1 LAILDQLHTVKKDKN
16 ESMIDYFS
24 RINEIISKLK
34 SLDYTVNHDDW
45 RLFMLRGLKN
55 DERYI
60 DDVEWIRKIDD
71 KNEWDKEKLE
81 QYFIKQEMNMKINNK
96 STTVKKVE
104 SEDTNKSKVEIAAAS
119 VGDNDNHQ
127 NYRHNNNN
135 RNHRGGYRGRGNFRS
150 RGGFRGR
157 GGRGRRGGY
166 NSRGGYRN
174 NYHNNHRHENQNKN
188 NDSEEVEESRKRKND
203 GIICH
208 KCGRANHI

>member
-1 LAILDQLHTVKKDKN
+1 
-16 ESMIDYFS
+16 MI
-24 RINEIISKLK
+24 ITKII
-34 SLDYTVNHDDW
+34 D
-45 RLFMLRGLKN
+45 
-55 DERYI
+55 
-60 DDVEWIRKIDD
+60 
-71 KNEWDKEKLE
+71 
-81 QYFIKQEMNMKINNK
+81 
-96 STTVKKVE
+96 
-104 SEDTNKSKVEIAAAS
+104 
-119 VGDNDNHQ
+119 
-127 NYRHNNNN
+127 RHNNNN

-208 KCGRANHI
+208 KCGRANHIARDCYANNAGGRKKFKHRAYTAIDDDDDCAYSCIDSQINTETVDLSQVWILDSGATSHHTCNRELLTHIKQLYKPKTTITGDGESTVNEYGNAWLDTDDVLFELVNVN